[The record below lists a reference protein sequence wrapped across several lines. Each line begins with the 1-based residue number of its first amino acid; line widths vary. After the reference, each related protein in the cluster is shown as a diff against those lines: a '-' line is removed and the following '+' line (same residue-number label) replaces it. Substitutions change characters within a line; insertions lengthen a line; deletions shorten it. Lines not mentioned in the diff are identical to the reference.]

1 MIKRPSPLVQMTFA
15 LVGLCGMLVIL
26 ADLFFGVLP
35 DRGEQ
40 AMRWRKNVSE
50 AVAVQVAVLLQADDA
65 KLLQRTLD
73 GVVARTEG
81 MKSLAIR
88 RADGGIVVQAGDHV
102 RHWQPVTGDAS
113 IPEQVTVPLNAGGSR
128 WGSFEL
134 AFTRDE
140 SHSVLDFLR
149 QPLVLTLGFISLAGT
164 VAFGLYMRR
173 ALQHLDPA
181 SVIPERVQGA
191 FDAMAEGVVVMDA
204 RGRVLLTNKSF
215 RALHE
220 DAPTLGVGQSLSAA
234 PWLGECL
241 SADVDTHPWALAISE
256 RSATSGTTLEV
267 GRGTANARHLVINCV
282 PITDPGGT
290 VRGCLATFD
299 DVSELHRTN
308 EALRDAN
315 DALNQA
321 QQEVQR
327 QNTELQRLAT
337 RDPLTGCLN
346 RRSFHAALETMLAE
360 ARSSGQPLSCVMI
373 DIDHFKN
380 VNDTHGHQIGDRV
393 IQEVAK
399 KLVECARSTDLVCRY
414 GGEEFCLILHGT
426 PLAVAQEF
434 AESVRHRIEAE
445 CGMAVREVQGLH
457 ITASLGI
464 DVLSRNTASALKLI
478 DHADQAMYRAK
489 KGGRNQV
496 CAYLPARA
504 TRADADKTDA
514 LTGCLSV
521 PAFQRAF
528 EALLRDANA
537 RGQMLSGIKFA
548 VDPYRALVAERG
560 QDAADTAVRE
570 VAQILMAA
578 VRPEDLVV
586 RLDAEHLAV
595 VTPGL
600 LVEDALRLAEVV
612 RARVEQ
618 FAAHSNQSGLA
629 AHRLTV
635 SAGVDALP
643 ANAPGAATLI
653 ERAGKALLRA
663 KRSGRNLV
671 NKFASASAAA
681 AATDQEVPALPESI
695 GT

>member
-1 MIKRPSPLVQMTFA
+1 MIKRPSPLVQMTLA

-50 AVAVQVAVLLQADDA
+50 AVAVQVAVLLQADDS
-65 KLLQRTLD
+65 KQLQRTLD
-73 GVVARTEG
+73 GVVTRTEG

-88 RADGGIVVQAGDHV
+88 RADGSIVAQAGDHS
-102 RHWQPVTGDAS
+102 RHWRSVSGDAS
-113 IPEQVTVPLNAGGSR
+113 VPEQVTVPLNAGGSR

-134 AFTRDE
+134 AFARDE
-140 SHSVLDFLR
+140 GSAVVGFLR

-215 RALHE
+215 RALHA
-220 DAPTLGVGQSLSAA
+220 DAPTLGVGHSLSAA
-234 PWLGECL
+234 SWLDDCL
-241 SADVDTHPWALAISE
+241 PADVEAHPWARAISE
-256 RSATSGTTLEV
+256 RSASSGVTLEI
-267 GRGTANARHLVINCV
+267 GHGTVDARHLVINCV
-282 PITDPGGT
+282 PITDPGGA

-315 DALNQA
+315 SALHQA

-327 QNTELQRLAT
+327 QNAELERLAT

-346 RRSFHAALETMLAE
+346 RRSFHAALEALLVE
-360 ARSSGQPLSCVMI
+360 AQSRGQPLSCVMI

-399 KLVECARSTDLVCRY
+399 TLVDCARSTDLVCRY

-426 PLAVAQEF
+426 PLAVALEF
-434 AESVRHRIEAE
+434 AESVRRRIEGE
-445 CGMAVREVQGLH
+445 CGVAVREVQGLRV
-457 ITASLGI
+457 TASLGL
-464 DVLSRNTASALKLI
+464 DTLSRNTASALKLI

-496 CAYLPARA
+496 CAYLPMRA
-504 TRADADKTDA
+504 GRADADKTDA
-514 LTGCLSV
+514 LTGCLSP

-528 EALLRDANA
+528 EGLLRDANA
-537 RGQMLSGIKFA
+537 RGRGLSGIKFA
-548 VDPYRALVAERG
+548 VDPYRALVADGR
-560 QDAADTAVRE
+560 QDAADIAVRE
-570 VAQILMAA
+570 VAQILIAA
-578 VRPEDLVV
+578 ARPEDLVV
-586 RLDAEHLAV
+586 RLDAEHLV
-595 VTPGL
+595 VVAPGL
-600 LVEDALRLAEVV
+600 LIEDALRLAEVV

-618 FAAHSNQSGLA
+618 SAAQSSAGESA
-629 AHRLTV
+629 AYRLTV

-653 ERAGKALLRA
+653 ERADKALLRA

-671 NKFASASAAA
+671 KRFASPSAATPPAGQEA
-681 AATDQEVPALPESI
+681 AAVAESI
-695 GT
+695 DT